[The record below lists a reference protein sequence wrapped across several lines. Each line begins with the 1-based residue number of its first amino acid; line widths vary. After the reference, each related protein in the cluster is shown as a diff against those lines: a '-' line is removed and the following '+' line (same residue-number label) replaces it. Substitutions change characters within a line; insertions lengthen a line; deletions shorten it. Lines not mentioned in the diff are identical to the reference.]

1 MVRSINKRYRIL
13 DKEIKAPMVNFVIE
27 NNKETISVKETIS
40 LKESKEVKKNNK
52 KTTTNN
58 IEKK

>member
-13 DKEIKAPMVNFVIE
+13 DKEIKAPMVNFIIE
-27 NNKETISVKETIS
+27 NNKETISVKE
-40 LKESKEVKKNNK
+40 SKEVKKNSK